1 MSSPSISSE
10 PQVELQVNSIFAS
23 KKKQAGMQ
31 ETSTMLPGNFHV
43 SAKIDE
49 ESRRDN
55 QLVMSYLLTMNDSVN
70 LMTYEFRGACSIV
83 GSSAD
88 FEALMAAGK
97 NNGSKLPKIVDIIY
111 QRLYPSVFMLAGITA
126 GSYPRLT
133 ALNDTVAD
141 LKQRDST
148 QENQVPATPASEHGT
163 GKVASSDGDKKSDS
177 SPASSTTGQNNVTPP
192 TPTPT
197 PTLTATTSAA
207 GTKTAA
213 KETKPTLQGKS

>member
-1 MSSPSISSE
+1 MSSLSASSE

-31 ETSTMLPGNFHV
+31 ETSTILPGNFHV

-88 FEALMAAGK
+88 FEALMATGK

-141 LKQRDST
+141 LKQRDAT
-148 QENQVPATPASEHGT
+148 QENPVPVTTASSEHGT
-163 GKVASSDGDKKSDS
+163 DKAASSDGGKESDS
-177 SPASSTTGQNNVTPP
+177 SPASSTTGQNNVVPP
-192 TPTPT
+192 IPT
-197 PTLTATTSAA
+197 PTLTAPTSAA

-213 KETKPTLQGKS
+213 KETGPTLQGKP